1 MTNLIK
7 QLKIFIQKLKDR
19 RSTRIPDGMTAHNE
33 WVQSLID
40 TYGFPNNDSVRFTFA
55 SMILQLGQLDAYKP
69 KRDFALAGLAA
80 ASKEVALARMQE
92 LKAAN
97 DAKLA
102 AEKAAN
108 TPPPFPATEVT
119 AQKSGNSNVTPI
131 KPISN

>member
-1 MTNLIK
+1 MNNIK
-7 QLKIFIQKLKDR
+7 SKFKRFFQKIKDR
-19 RSTRIPDGMTAHNE
+19 FPSRIPDGMTAHNE

-80 ASKEVALARMQE
+80 ASKEIALARMKE

-97 DAKLA
+97 DEKVQ
-102 AEKAAN
+102 AEA
-108 TPPPFPATEVT
+108 
-119 AQKSGNSNVTPI
+119 NVTPI
-131 KPISN
+131 TTS